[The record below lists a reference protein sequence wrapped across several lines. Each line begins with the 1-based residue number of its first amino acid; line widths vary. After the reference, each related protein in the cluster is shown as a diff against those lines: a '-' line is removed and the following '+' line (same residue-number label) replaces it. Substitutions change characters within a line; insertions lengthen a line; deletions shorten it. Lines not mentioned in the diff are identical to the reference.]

1 MVATRYAMIAPP
13 MSHRLSRLLRTLRG
27 RDDAGVDEEVLA
39 KVGRVSG
46 RIEPGSIG
54 EVMLPVRGGTE
65 AFSAYGVDDAVIQV
79 GTRVIV
85 IDFEPPRTVRVQ
97 PY

>member
-1 MVATRYAMIAPP
+1 MIATRMA
-13 MSHRLSRLLRTLRG
+13 HRLSRILRSIRTRASET
-27 RDDAGVDEEVLA
+27 DVEDSVLA

-65 AFSAYGVDDAVIQV
+65 AFAAYGVDDAVIGV

>member
-1 MVATRYAMIAPP
+1 VDT
-13 MSHRLSRLLRTLRG
+13 
-27 RDDAGVDEEVLA
+27 DDSVLA
-39 KVGRVSG
+39 KVGRVTG

-65 AFSAYGVDDAVIQV
+65 AFNAYGVDDSVIKV

-97 PY
+97 AY